1 MDRAIDPLQTID
13 AKLWADEFM
22 ATKQRLGD
30 AEFDHAMMLGWFANA
45 IMRGYDEG
53 KRLGAADA
61 QATIEALQARVREL
75 EEWVQDQSTA
85 NLETM
90 RHTDEMQSRALE
102 AEQQLTRRTAEL
114 ARVRKKLGETKLYI
128 QQERANRDSLVACV
142 NRDVKTI
149 KELRTLILALPKVEA
164 VPMTEAG
171 AVNDPER
178 CPRTKHVDGKSHGWL
193 FWGDDPYIKCD
204 WCGEIRDALTGRVAG
219 LT

>member
-90 RHTDEMQSRALE
+90 RHMDEMQSRAMDAESQLAQRTTERDTARRRVDELE
-102 AEQQLTRRTAEL
+102 AREVDVVLLREDLEKRTAEL
-114 ARVRKKLGETKLYI
+114 KRARGQGE
-128 QQERANRDSLVACV
+128 
-142 NRDVKTI
+142 
-149 KELRTLILALPKVEA
+149 
-164 VPMTEAG
+164 
-171 AVNDPER
+171 
-178 CPRTKHVDGKSHGWL
+178 
-193 FWGDDPYIKCD
+193 
-204 WCGEIRDALTGRVAG
+204 
-219 LT
+219 

>member
-1 MDRAIDPLQTID
+1 MERYWVSNNVLLNLSDQ
-13 AKLWADEFM
+13 
-22 ATKQRLGD
+22 LGEALPSD
-30 AEFDHAMMLGWFANA
+30 KFTPMV
-45 IMRGYDEG
+45 
-53 KRLGAADA
+53 KAADA
-61 QATIEALQARVREL
+61 QATIAALEQRVKEL
-75 EEWVQDQSTA
+75 KQWVQDQSTA

-90 RHTDEMQSRALE
+90 RHMDEMQSRAMD
-102 AEQQLTRRTAEL
+102 AESQLAQRTAEL
-114 ARVRKKLGETKLYI
+114 ARVRKKLGETKLYM